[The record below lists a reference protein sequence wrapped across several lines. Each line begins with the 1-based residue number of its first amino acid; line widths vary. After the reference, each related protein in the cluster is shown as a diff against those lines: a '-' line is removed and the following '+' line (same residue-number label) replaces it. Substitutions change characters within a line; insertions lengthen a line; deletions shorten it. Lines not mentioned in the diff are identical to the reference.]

1 MNLRKHM
8 YLERKRA
15 DYRSVGRCKCK
26 CGHVVYIPAKCKFI
40 YCNWCGRKVWKN
52 DKIKFEYLLK
62 QKLEQVQK
70 QKNSSR

>member
-1 MNLRKHM
+1 MM
-8 YLERKRA
+8 EEERKRA
-15 DYRSVGRCKCK
+15 DSLSKIRHICK
-26 CGHVVYIPAKCKFI
+26 CGHSVYVPAKNKFV

-70 QKNSSR
+70 QKSRSR